1 MASTMY
7 SVFIPRVFINITE
20 ERLVETFKKL
30 DIGLVGSVQLI
41 RKTSKDGTNYWMAFI
56 HFKYLYDTEKARQFK
71 EDVEDETK
79 QAKLVYEDPWYWLVL
94 PFRKKETSTGTPT
107 LTGQETQTNQTYL
120 HYGPT
125 NNMSSSLPVNPT
137 NGMVGMIPIWVNTPQ
152 GLCWYWGYANQPYY
166 PMTEEYNMAPRSD
179 YYNKKKLVPRQA
191 MYGKNYHKQR
201 KHPKKRI
208 QAPSKNDAAAETSI
222 DELEKLKQLADDTM
236 AQEVEKEM
244 TAWARKKEKENGEV

>member
-56 HFKYLYDTEKARQFK
+56 HFDYLYDTEKARQFK

-94 PFRKKETSTGTPT
+94 PFRKKET
-107 LTGQETQTNQTYL
+107 QTNQTYL

-125 NNMSSSLPVNPT
+125 NNVSSSLPVNPR
-137 NGMVGMIPIWVNTPQ
+137 NVLEYPNPYEMGMIPIWANTPQ
-152 GLCWYWGYANQPYY
+152 GLCWYWGYPSQLTQHYY
-166 PMTEEYNMAPRSD
+166 QAPQGYNTASTSNG
-179 YYNKKKLVPRQA
+179 YNKKKLVPRQA

-208 QAPSKNDAAAETSI
+208 QAPSKNEADAKTNVETE
-222 DELEKLKQLADDTM
+222 DKKQGT
-236 AQEVEKEM
+236 KED
-244 TAWARKKEKENGEV
+244 GEV